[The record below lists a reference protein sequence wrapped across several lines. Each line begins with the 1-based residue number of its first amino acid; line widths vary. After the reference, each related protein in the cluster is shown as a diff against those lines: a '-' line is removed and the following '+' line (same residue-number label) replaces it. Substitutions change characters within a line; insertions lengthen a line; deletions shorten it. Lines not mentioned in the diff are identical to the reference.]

1 MSAPPKEKSIFE
13 LSFNIRKGLSLADVK
28 KLVPEQQ
35 FTGLVVILVI
45 AFTASVIFAI
55 VLSDIRLLILPFA
68 LVVGLLVL
76 TDYKKLYLLLWASI
90 PFSTEM
96 EFGSVGA
103 DLPDEGL
110 MVVLT
115 GVAILLF
122 ATKGAK
128 LSMKMLLHPITL
140 VLFLHFGW
148 IALTA
153 LNSTEPMISL
163 KFLAAKT
170 WYIAVFYFLGYYIVR
185 TEKDLIQWIR
195 WLIIPI
201 LLTVMVI
208 WARHSTESFSFESVN
223 EFMNPFYRNK
233 VDFALML
240 GVVFPFVW
248 VFRKSWKGKYTGVII
263 ALIFLIAISF
273 AYTRAAYI
281 GIVIAFGGYLL
292 IKTRTL
298 KYALI
303 VASLAIIV
311 LTTFLSRN
319 NRYIDYAPDFHK
331 TITHYKF
338 DNLIEATY
346 KLEDISS
353 MERVY
358 RWISAFYMI
367 EEKPVLG
374 FGPGTFYD
382 SYRPYTDEHFV
393 TYVSDNPE
401 KSGTHNYF
409 LMTAADQGLP
419 GLFIFLV
426 LIIVALLKAQWLYPR
441 IPDGY
446 PRQLLAATVG
456 TLFFILFILTLND
469 MIETDKV
476 GTFFFFC
483 LAMLVS
489 LEYRY
494 VRELKSDHLSTRNL
508 KT

>member
-1 MSAPPKEKSIFE
+1 
-13 LSFNIRKGLSLADVK
+13 LSLADVK
-28 KLVPEQQ
+28 KLVPDNRSL
-35 FTGLVVILVI
+35 GWVAILVI
-45 AFTASVIFAI
+45 AFVASVIFAI
-55 VLSDIRLLILPFA
+55 VESDLRLLILPFG
-68 LVVGLLVL
+68 LLVGLLAL
-76 TDYKKLYLLLWASI
+76 TDYNKLYLLLWASI
-90 PFSTEM
+90 PFSTEI

-110 MVVLT
+110 MIVLT
-115 GVAILLF
+115 GIAILLF

-128 LSMKMLLHPITL
+128 MSMKMLLHPISL
-140 VLFLHFGW
+140 VLLLHFGW

-163 KFLAAKT
+163 KFLAAKS
-170 WYIAVFYFLGYYIVR
+170 WYIAVFYFLGYHIVR
-185 TEKDLIQWIR
+185 SEKVFIRWFR

-201 LLTVMVI
+201 LMTVLVI
-208 WARHSTESFSFESVN
+208 WVRHSAQAFSFESVN
-223 EFMNPFYRNK
+223 DFLNPFYRNH
-233 VDFALML
+233 VDYALML

-248 VFRKSWKGKYTGVII
+248 VFRKSWRGKYTGVII
-263 ALIFLIAISF
+263 ASIFLIAISLAF
-273 AYTRAAYI
+273 TRAAYL
-281 GIVIAFGGYLL
+281 GIVAAAIGFIL
-292 IKTRTL
+292 IRTRTL
-298 KYALI
+298 KLAFLAAGLALM
-303 VASLAIIV
+303 VAITF
-311 LTTFLSRN
+311 LTTN
-319 NRYIDYAPDFHK
+319 NRYIDYAPDYNK

-346 KLEDISS
+346 NLEDISS
-353 MERVY
+353 MERIY

-367 EEKPVLG
+367 GEKPVAG
-374 FGPGTFYD
+374 FGPGTFYS
-382 SYRPYTDEHFV
+382 SYRPYTDEHFI

-419 GLFIFLV
+419 GLIIFLV
-426 LIIVALLKAQWLYPR
+426 LIVVALLKAQWLYPR
-441 IPDGY
+441 LPDGY

-456 TLFFILFILTLND
+456 TLFFIVFILLLND

-494 VRELKSDHLSTRNL
+494 LPRQTGGD
-508 KT
+508 

>member
-1 MSAPPKEKSIFE
+1 M
-13 LSFNIRKGLSLADVK
+13 NIPFKVTLADVK
-28 KLVPEQQ
+28 NIVPEQR
-35 FTGLVVILVI
+35 TLGWVVILVI
-45 AFTASVIFAI
+45 VFIASVVFSII
-55 VLSDIRLLILPFA
+55 QSDMRMLILPF
-68 LVVGLLVL
+68 GLLAGLLAL

-90 PFSTEM
+90 PFSTEI
-96 EFGSVGA
+96 EFGSMGA

-110 MVVLT
+110 MIILT
-115 GVAILLF
+115 GIAILLF

-128 LSMKMLLHPITL
+128 MSMKMLLNPITL
-140 VLFLHFGW
+140 VLLLHFGW
-148 IALTA
+148 IALSA
-153 LNSTEPMISL
+153 LNSSEPMISL
-163 KFLAAKT
+163 KFLAAKV

-185 TEKDLIQWIR
+185 SEKDFIQWFR
-195 WLIIPI
+195 WLIVPI
-201 LLTVMVI
+201 LITVMVI
-208 WARHSTESFSFESVN
+208 WVRHSAQMFSFETVN
-223 EFMNPFYRNK
+223 EYMNPFYRNK
-233 VDFALML
+233 VDYALML

-263 ALIFLIAISF
+263 AAIFLIAISF
-273 AYTRAAYI
+273 AYTRAAYL
-281 GIVIAFGGYLL
+281 GIITALAGYAL
-292 IKTRTL
+292 IKTKTL
-298 KYALI
+298 KYAL
-303 VASLAIIV
+303 VAATLTAVV
-311 LTTFLSRN
+311 LLTFLAKN

-338 DNLIEATY
+338 DNLTEATY

-367 EEKPVLG
+367 DEEPVFG
-374 FGPGTFYD
+374 FGPGTFYS

-419 GLFIFLV
+419 GLLIFLA
-426 LIIVALLKAQWLYPR
+426 LIVVALLKAQWLYPR
-441 IPDGY
+441 LPSGY

-456 TLFFILFILTLND
+456 TLFFIIFILLLND

-494 VRELKSDHLSTRNL
+494 LARSI
-508 KT
+508 